1 MLTRRIRIR
10 GARVFASM
18 HSMKLLFTNTP
29 LKVARWSDDSCM
41 ALLLLHTMLG
51 LDVGRSNQLN
61 AVVVVVVED
70 VVSGAAII
78 IITIIVAIATAID
91 ATHWRRTRR
100 ATRVSENLK
109 LGGIGGQE
117 CCCV

>member
-1 MLTRRIRIR
+1 M
-10 GARVFASM
+10 FS

-29 LKVARWSDDSCM
+29 LMVARWSDDSCM

-61 AVVVVVVED
+61 AVVVVVVVEDVVVED

-78 IITIIVAIATAID
+78 IIIIIIVAIATAID